1 MDCTC
6 LLVCFTE
13 ADTFLFFGLNSLKEI
28 ESPWRRKR
36 QPAPVFLPGESHGQ
50 RSLVGDSPWG
60 RKELDTTE
68 ATDWFDI
75 LAVQGTLKS
84 LLQHRTSKASV
95 IWGMIQL
102 LHPYTTTGKTTDLTT
117 ARCSQI
123 LL

>member
-1 MDCTC
+1 M
-6 LLVCFTE
+6 
-13 ADTFLFFGLNSLKEI
+13 
-28 ESPWRRKR
+28 
-36 QPAPVFLPGESHGQ
+36 
-50 RSLVGDSPWG
+50 GDSPWG

-84 LLQHRTSKASV
+84 LLQHRNSKASV